1 MWREWNFNVNAPQ
14 ADLVSEEPPK
24 EEKEDLIS
32 AEQGSHS
39 TGDVNI
45 SCLTYSQIQVKWPV
59 YESWEELRL
68 TTRTRWEMRLNHFW
82 CSESILLELIPQR
95 KRGWGASKSR
105 DDSVSISSNSLKD
118 IVPDIAP
125 LMDNTDPF
133 NEREEGNSVDL
144 KSEVT
149 ETYF

>member
-1 MWREWNFNVNAPQ
+1 MNRF
-14 ADLVSEEPPK
+14 
-24 EEKEDLIS
+24 
-32 AEQGSHS
+32 
-39 TGDVNI
+39 
-45 SCLTYSQIQVKWPV
+45 Y
-59 YESWEELRL
+59 
-68 TTRTRWEMRLNHFW
+68 F
-82 CSESILLELIPQR
+82 ELIPQR

>member
-1 MWREWNFNVNAPQ
+1 MKN
-14 ADLVSEEPPK
+14 
-24 EEKEDLIS
+24 
-32 AEQGSHS
+32 
-39 TGDVNI
+39 
-45 SCLTYSQIQVKWPV
+45 
-59 YESWEELRL
+59 
-68 TTRTRWEMRLNHFW
+68 
-82 CSESILLELIPQR
+82 SESILLELIPQR